1 MVKVLLLDPRVAGVS
16 GDMLVGALL
25 DLTGLTDIVNLVVD
39 AVRDVSGCSD
49 FGVKIYDVRKSGLR
63 AKRVEV
69 LCPSSEE
76 ERSGREVIELV
87 NKCCSATNLSTRAR
101 EYAIAVVKELVE
113 AEAMVHGISV
123 DEVHLHELASLD
135 TVFDIVCSAKLL
147 DEMGVFCEGYRVYT
161 TPPALGS
168 GFVKCEHGL
177 LPVPAPATLE
187 ILRRH
192 NYRYSMAD
200 VPYELTTPT
209 GAALLVHLTKHI
221 VDFYPGMRVERVGYG
236 AGARDVEGRPN
247 VLRVVEGSIADICE
261 DRVVVLETNVD
272 DVPGE
277 FIGYLVNKLLSQG
290 AIDVVVLPG
299 LGKKNRPVHVIKVLA
314 DVGNYR
320 DLVELLMREVGTLGV
335 RVSELSRVV
344 ASRVKVPI
352 DVVIKGRKFT
362 VTVKISRAPSGQLLR
377 AKPEYEDLR
386 RIAEETGLAIKD
398 VYEEVIRQV
407 RAKLQELDT
416 GIG

>member
-1 MVKVLLLDPRVAGVS
+1 MLLLDPRVAGIS

-25 DLTGLTDIVNLVVD
+25 DLTGLTDVIDLVVN
-39 AVRDVSGCSD
+39 AVRSVSGCND
-49 FGVKIYDVRKSGLR
+49 FGVKVYDVRRSGLR

-69 LCPSSEE
+69 LYPSNEE
-76 ERSGREVIELV
+76 ERSGREIIELV
-87 NKCCSATNLSTRAR
+87 DKCCSIINLSTRAR
-101 EYAIAVVKELVE
+101 KYATTVVKELVE

-135 TVFDIVCSAKLL
+135 TVFDIICSAKLL
-147 DEMGVFCEGYRVYT
+147 DEMGVFCEEYKIYT

-192 NYRYSMAD
+192 NYRYSTAD

-209 GAALLVHLTKHI
+209 GAALLVHLTKYI
-221 VDFYPGMRVERVGYG
+221 IDFYPGMRIERVGYG
-236 AGARDVEGRPN
+236 AGARDIEGRPN
-247 VLRVVEGSIADICE
+247 VLRVIEGSIADIYE

-314 DVGNYR
+314 DVGNYK

-335 RVSELSRVV
+335 RISEVPRVV
-344 ASRVKVPI
+344 ASRIKVPL
-352 DVVIKGRKFT
+352 DVTIRGRKFT
-362 VTVKISRAPSGQLLR
+362 ITVKISKTPSGQLLR

-398 VYEEVIRQV
+398 VYEEVMQQIK
-407 RAKLQELDT
+407 AKLQELSA
-416 GIG
+416 GVS